1 MGSFKWSEDENH
13 CFGCGRNP
21 YGLGLKFKEDGQWV
35 IATTNLS
42 EYYQGF
48 QNIAHGGIVAVLL
61 DEAAGWAIIL
71 QEEVV
76 APSYD
81 LNLKLVKPVPL
92 GKRILIRGKV
102 KDARH
107 GIFVTE
113 NQVLNSKGVILA
125 AGLIK
130 SKAVEE

>member
-1 MGSFKWSEDENH
+1 MGPFKWSKDENH

-35 IATTNLS
+35 RTTTNLS
-42 EYYQGF
+42 KHYQGF

-92 GKRILIRGKV
+92 GEKILIRGKV

-113 NQVLNSKGVILA
+113 DQVLNRRGEILA
-125 AGLIK
+125 AGQIK
-130 SKAVEE
+130 SKVVEE

>member
-1 MGSFKWSEDENH
+1 MVSFKWSEDENH
-13 CFGCGRNP
+13 CFGCGQNP

-42 EYYQGF
+42 DSYQGF

-61 DEAAGWAIIL
+61 DEVAGWAIML
-71 QEEVV
+71 QEDVV

-92 GKRILIRGKV
+92 GKKILIRGKV

-107 GIFVTE
+107 GIFLTE
-113 NQVLNSKGVILA
+113 NQVLDSKGEILA
-125 AGLIK
+125 TGQIK
-130 SKAVEE
+130 SKMIKE